1 MRIICIITFIFLTLG
16 AEIIADDFTSF
27 YPESYTETDDGENV
41 IVIGS
46 SNISELALVF
56 NTNDFSYYSFELVQM
71 SRPYLEEKP
80 IINSKNKLLGYSTES
95 HIIIYNYETGDSVQI
110 FELDYNFYNVEF
122 SNDGKL
128 LYYYDREKNVLE
140 SYSIETGELIES
152 KNISLVDEGYQ
163 LKGINRYYDQ
173 IVLAKEDS
181 IAFYS
186 IEADSIVLKN
196 KYVPFYRIEFFDQG
210 RIFSVNTYDSLLI
223 SNTQDLS
230 NVYTFKNYFGM
241 YRASIS
247 SDMNYLYIIS
257 DESIYE
263 IKDLK
268 IDSTIYSSDENIDKF
283 EPFYISPD
291 GRIAIGSQAYGYY
304 CGRYLDMPT
313 ITKITYLYDW
323 ENKRRRRPIPNTF
336 IMNPSGAVFNE
347 DNSMIAVGGS
357 MTTIIDRQEEFV
369 QFVYNEGT
377 PKLFLDNSSQ
387 IAYEEEGKL
396 NFYGIDSGELER
408 ALNVN
413 LTGEVEYQY
422 SNTSRMIVAF
432 NSDSVKL
439 YNYNKWSL
447 VSEYSFEE
455 VGLDSN
461 VKWDGDYG
469 LTSYSE
475 GKISK
480 FDLSGKTLER
490 NTMKEIPEGFIFHD
504 FSPNGRYILGMTDK
518 FTVVLYDF
526 YYNKY
531 KTVNIDID
539 RYNQHS
545 SIVYIKIVGNLPI
558 MFFAFQDSPIQT
570 RELNWIYDFDLN
582 TSKMTLFYPYGIYYN
597 SEYTSQFTMTC
608 PSRTELTKLRDPVS
622 TVNTEQIPENAIY
635 PNPTSTFIHLD
646 KLGVYSFTN
655 LRIYNSFGKL
665 VMNVGN
671 IISTEKVDVD
681 DLPTGVYF
689 LQSNEIQANFVKE

>member
-1 MRIICIITFIFLTLG
+1 MKIISIITFIFLTFG

-80 IINSKNKLLGYSTES
+80 IINSKNKLLGYSTEN

-110 FELDYNFYNVEF
+110 FELDYNLYNVEF

-128 LYYYDREKNVLE
+128 LYYNDKEKNVLE

-152 KNISLVDEGYQ
+152 INISLVDDGYQ
-163 LKGINRYYDQ
+163 LRGINRYYEQ
-173 IVLAKEDS
+173 IVLTKEDS

-223 SNTQDLS
+223 SKTQDLS
-230 NVYTFKNYFGM
+230 NEYTYKNYFGM

-247 SDMNYLYIIS
+247 SDMNYLYISS
-257 DESIYE
+257 DETIYE

-268 IDSTIYSSDENIDKF
+268 VDSTIYSSNTNKDDFN
-283 EPFYISPD
+283 PHYISPD
-291 GRIAIGSQAYGYY
+291 GNISIGSQTYGYY
-304 CGRYLDMPT
+304 CGRYLDMP
-313 ITKITYLYDW
+313 IQNINLYIYDW
-323 ENKRRRRPIPNTF
+323 KNKRRQRPIPNTF
-336 IMNPSGAVFNE
+336 IMNPAGAVFNE

-369 QFVYNEGT
+369 QFVYNEGI
-377 PKLFLDNSSQ
+377 PKLFLDNSSL

-396 NFYGIDSGELER
+396 NFYDVDSGELEKT
-408 ALNVN
+408 LFVN
-413 LTGEVEYQY
+413 LSGDAEYHY
-422 SNTSRMIVAF
+422 SNENRMIVAF
-432 NSDSVKL
+432 NSDSVKIYD
-439 YNYNKWSL
+439 YNNWTL
-447 VSEYSFEE
+447 DSEYSFDE

-461 VKWDGDYG
+461 VKWDGDFG

-475 GKISK
+475 GIINK
-480 FDLSGKTLER
+480 FDLSDRTLEM
-490 NTMKEIPEGFIFHD
+490 NTMKDIPEGFINYD
-504 FSPNGRYILGMTDK
+504 FSPNGRYVLGMTDK

-531 KTVNIDID
+531 KTVSIDLD
-539 RYNQHS
+539 RYNQYS
-545 SIVYIKIVGNLPI
+545 SISYIKIVGNVPI
-558 MFFAFQDSPIQT
+558 MLFAFQDSPIQT

-582 TSKMTLFYPYGIYYN
+582 TSKVSLFYPYGIYYN

-608 PSRTELTKLRDPVS
+608 PNRIKLTKLRDPVS
-622 TVNTEQIPENAIY
+622 SVNTEQTPQNAIY
-635 PNPTSTFIHLD
+635 PNPTSSFIYLD
-646 KLGVYSFTN
+646 KLGVQSFTD

-665 VMNVGN
+665 VLNIGN
-671 IISTEKVDVD
+671 IISTEKVDIE

-689 LQSNEIQANFVKE
+689 LQSDEIQASFVKE